1 MDNARI
7 EQLREE
13 RAALITQAVS
23 LTDLAESEKR
33 DLSDDEAS
41 QFDRLVESAERK
53 AGEISRLEKA
63 AELKPSLEQRDVAPP
78 VDPTVR
84 HARAN
89 DPEAHE
95 KTYRPDNTRE
105 VSFLRDL
112 LAAKGGNA
120 AAQERLQR
128 NEREALD
135 HLGWTE
141 DRANEYRDMSNAST
155 AGEDFVP
162 PLYLSDLYVT
172 PNISARPFADACPK
186 LPLPA
191 KGTDISI
198 PHLASGVAVAARADA
213 GTVQETDGVTASITH
228 DVNEIAGQVDI
239 GRIAVMRSDPA
250 LDRVIVDTLRRR
262 HDAYLDTQLLSG
274 TGTAPQHRGVRA
286 VSGVNTTSY
295 TATTP
300 TQAGLLPKIYEAISE
315 VDTNRLEERATAI
328 VLHGRRAS
336 WIAAGLSSTFP
347 LVQQGQLT
355 QAVGTQNGG
364 FVNGFA
370 GLQVIVDNNIG
381 TAYGTGTNED
391 EIYVVALQDMYLME
405 GPLMARVWDSVG
417 SGTGVIR
424 YQVFSHS
431 AFLSKRYPASISVL
445 SGTGLVAPTF

>member
-13 RAALITQAVS
+13 RAALITQAVA
-23 LTDLAESEKR
+23 LTDLAESEQR
-33 DLSDDEAS
+33 DMTDEEADT
-41 QFDRLVESAERK
+41 FDRLTASAERK
-53 AGEISRLEKA
+53 GGEISRLEKA
-63 AELKPSLEQRDVAPP
+63 AELKPTLGQRDVAPATAP
-78 VDPTVR
+78 DVR
-84 HARAN
+84 HARAK
-89 DPEAHE
+89 DPDAHE
-95 KTYRPDNTRE
+95 KTYRPDNTHE
-105 VSFLRDL
+105 TSFLRDL
-112 LAAKGGNA
+112 LAAKGGNQ
-120 AAQERLQR
+120 AAQERLR
-128 NEREALD
+128 SNEREALD

-141 DRANEYRDMSNAST
+141 SQANEYRDMSNAST

-162 PLYLSDLYVT
+162 PLYLSDLYVV

-198 PHLASGVAVAARADA
+198 PHLSSGVAVAARADA
-213 GTVQETDGVTASITH
+213 GSVQETDGVTTSITH
-228 DVNEIAGQVDI
+228 DVNEISGQVDI

-250 LDRVIVDTLRRR
+250 LDRVIVETLRRR
-262 HDAYLDTQLLSG
+262 HDSYLDTQLLSG
-274 TGTAPQHRGVRA
+274 SGTAPQHRGIRA

-328 VLHGRRAS
+328 VMHGRRSS

-347 LVQQGQLT
+347 LVQQGQLN
-355 QAVGTQNGG
+355 QAVGTQDGG
-364 FVNGFA
+364 FANGFA
-370 GLQVIVDNNIG
+370 GLQVIIDNNVG
-381 TAYGTGTNED
+381 TTYGTGTNED
-391 EIYVVALQDMYLME
+391 EIYVVALQDLYLME